1 MPPAF
6 RIERLSDEFGQYT
19 LVLTCGE
26 CRHERKADPQLLG
39 RLCGW
44 DARLDDIAMRLR
56 CSKCG
61 KKACTIRA
69 IPPHKPRGYS
79 SLPK

>member
-1 MPPAF
+1 MPGAF
-6 RIERLSDEFGQYT
+6 HVERLSDEFGQYT
-19 LVLTCGE
+19 LALTCAACGY
-26 CRHERKADPQLLG
+26 ERQTTPKTLG

-44 DARLDDIAMRLR
+44 DARLDDVARRMR

-61 KKACTIRA
+61 KKACKARA
-69 IPPHKPRGYS
+69 IPPKKPRGYS

>member
-1 MPPAF
+1 MPPEL
-6 RIERLSDEFGQYT
+6 RIDKLSDEFGVYS
-19 LVLTCGE
+19 LLISCAVCGHARTAE
-26 CRHERKADPQLLG
+26 PHTLG

-44 DARLDDIAMRLR
+44 DARLVDVEKRMR

-61 KKACTIRA
+61 KKQCSLRA
-69 IPPHKPRGYS
+69 VPLRKPRGYS

>member
-1 MPPAF
+1 MAARL
-6 RIERLSDEFGQYT
+6 RIEKLSDEFGQYRLLLSCT
-19 LVLTCGE
+19 ACGHARSAE
-26 CRHERKADPQLLG
+26 PRTLG

-44 DARLDDIAMRLR
+44 DALLKDVARRLR

-61 KKACTIRA
+61 AKGGSLTALALT
-69 IPPHKPRGYS
+69 KPRGYS